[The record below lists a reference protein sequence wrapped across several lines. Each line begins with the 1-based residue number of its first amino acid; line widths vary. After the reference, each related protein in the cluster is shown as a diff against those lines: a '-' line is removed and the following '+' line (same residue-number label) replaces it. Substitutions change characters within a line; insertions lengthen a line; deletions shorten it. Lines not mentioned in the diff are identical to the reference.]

1 MSVEPESAD
10 VIVGVSPKWRPSPVA
25 LIWAVVAMLTFAAE
39 FALTSLPG
47 VTGNKAEPVPV
58 VRKQPAMTSIQ
69 AAVMSTRYWLASG
82 ADKSNASLFG
92 NPPMLWHKLAEDSLS
107 LRYARYAVATH
118 GLAKSELQADD
129 RQLIVDAIEAEAAE
143 SSRKSDEKK
152 KQASQA
158 NVATDL
164 SEVGVW
170 AYLFDEGAP
179 PPSGDLV
186 QRIKKMRLGV
196 LEPFVLSRLALR
208 TGDAALAAREIAAGK
223 SRAMRST
230 LPYSIGIGTMLLSG
244 ITGIGLLLWSATLRF
259 GRWKFV
265 AVALPLLFAL
275 QVTLSAI
282 VGKYSGQNIIIMVIV
297 GVIITLPVVAIP
309 GVMMLI
315 AAAGGKSW
323 LPEPRVPV
331 AVGTLASPTT
341 GDTMTWDD
349 GITAFVAYIGSYR
362 LAQIGGQLLAR
373 AFDIPLV
380 PVLVVGQFVS
390 ALGVLYW
397 MSSRRRKRGETLAS
411 FGFTFHPG
419 HIWDGIR
426 AYAATLPLLTIAM
439 IVWTKFVH
447 IDALDDKNAAFQ
459 LLESAN
465 GGMTAGMIMLMT
477 SVGAPIFEEMFFRGF
492 LLTPVWLRVRPWI
505 GMAAVSIFFAGLHPV
520 TDWGAIFVL
529 GMGFAYWRQRTQS
542 ITPGI
547 IAHAMQNGL
556 TSLVASVSLSL
567 N

>member
-1 MSVEPESAD
+1 MSDITEPA
-10 VIVGVSPKWRPSPVA
+10 VLGVSPRWRPSSIA

-47 VTGNKAEPVPV
+47 VTGKKSEPAPI

-82 ADKSNASLFG
+82 ADASNAGILG
-92 NPPMLWHKLAEDSLS
+92 NPPKMWHKLAEDSLS
-107 LRYARYAVATH
+107 LRYVRYAIITH
-118 GLAKSELQADD
+118 GLAKDELQADD
-129 RQLIVDAIEAEAAE
+129 RQLIVDALEADAAAEAY
-143 SSRKSDEKK
+143 SRTRRDKAVTSGTSK
-152 KQASQA
+152 
-158 NVATDL
+158 TDL
-164 SEVGVW
+164 SEVGLW
-170 AYLFDEGAP
+170 AYLFDEGQRPA
-179 PPSGDLV
+179 GDLT
-186 QRIKKMRLGV
+186 QRVKKMRLGA
-196 LEPFVLSRLALR
+196 LEPFVLARIAER
-208 TGDAALAAREIAAGK
+208 TGDEAATETLRSAGEQ
-223 SRAMRST
+223 RASRST
-230 LPYSIGIGTMLLSG
+230 LPYTLGIGTMLIAGLC
-244 ITGIGLLLWSATLRF
+244 GIGLLLWSATIRF

-265 AVALPLLFAL
+265 TFALPVLVLLQLVGAFAVAKL
-275 QVTLSAI
+275 
-282 VGKYSGQNIIIMVIV
+282 SGQNMVIMVIV
-297 GVIITLPVVAIP
+297 GLVITLPVIAVP
-309 GVMMLI
+309 VTMMLI
-315 AAAGGKSW
+315 AAASGKSW
-323 LPEPRVPV
+323 LPEPRVST

-341 GDTMTWDD
+341 GDTLTWDD

-380 PVLVVGQFVS
+380 PILVVGQFVS
-390 ALGVLYW
+390 ALGVLFW
-397 MSSRRRKRGETLAS
+397 VAAKRRKRGETLAP

-426 AYAATLPLLTIAM
+426 AYSATLPLLTIAM
-439 IVWTKFVH
+439 IVWTKLVH
-447 IDALDDKNAAFQ
+447 IDGLDDKNAAFQ

-465 GGMTAGMIMLMT
+465 GGVTAGMIMLMT

-547 IAHAMQNGL
+547 VAHALQNGL
-556 TSLVASVSLSL
+556 TSLIASVSLSL

>member
-1 MSVEPESAD
+1 ATKPQ
-10 VIVGVSPKWRPSPVA
+10 PA
-25 LIWAVVAMLTFAAE
+25 LA
-39 FALTSLPG
+39 
-47 VTGNKAEPVPV
+47 

-69 AAVMSTRYWLASG
+69 TAVMSTRYWLASG

-107 LRYARYAVATH
+107 LRYARYAVVTH
-118 GLAKSELQADD
+118 GLTNSELRADD

-143 SSRKSDEKK
+143 SSRTFDDKK

-164 SEVGVW
+164 SEVGFW

-196 LEPFVLSRLALR
+196 LEPFVLSRLAQCN
-208 TGDAALAAREIAAGK
+208 GDVSLSANQLAAGK
-223 SRAMRST
+223 SRATRST
-230 LPYSIGIGTMLLSG
+230 LPYTFGIGTMLLSG

-275 QVTLSAI
+275 QVILAAVI
-282 VGKYSGQNIIIMVIV
+282 GKYSGQNIVIMIVV

-315 AAAGGKSW
+315 AAASGKSW

-331 AVGTLASPTT
+331 SVGSLAAPT
-341 GDTMTWDD
+341 GSDTATWDD

-362 LAQIGGQLLAR
+362 LAQIGGQVLSR
-373 AFDIPLV
+373 VFDIPLV

-390 ALGVLYW
+390 ALGVLW
-397 MSSRRRKRGETLAS
+397 WIASKRRKRGDNLAP
-411 FGFTFHPG
+411 FGFTFHVG

-426 AYAATLPLLTIAM
+426 AYAAALPLLTIAM
-439 IVWTKFVH
+439 LVWTKLVH

-465 GGMTAGMIMLMT
+465 GGITAGMVILMT

-492 LLTPVWLRVRPWI
+492 LITPVWLRVRPWV
-505 GMAAVSIFFAGLHPV
+505 GMAAVSLFFACLHPV

-567 N
+567 S

>member
-10 VIVGVSPKWRPSPVA
+10 VNVGVSPKWRPSPVA

-69 AAVMSTRYWLASG
+69 AAVMATRYWLASG
-82 ADKSNASLFG
+82 ADASNAGVLG
-92 NPPMLWHKLAEDSLS
+92 NPPKLWHKLAEDSLS

-143 SSRKSDEKK
+143 SSRKSNDAK
-152 KQASQA
+152 KQAPKA

-170 AYLFDEGAP
+170 AYLFDEGAQP
-179 PPSGDLV
+179 KGNLE
-186 QRIKKMRLGV
+186 QRIKKMRLGA
-196 LEPFVLSRLALR
+196 LEPFLLAR
-208 TGDAALAAREIAAGK
+208 VAERRGDAATAEALRSAGK
-223 SRAMRST
+223 ARASRST
-230 LPYSIGIGTMLLSG
+230 FPYTLGIGTMLLSG
-244 ITGIGLLLWSATLRF
+244 LTGIGLLLWSATLRF

-265 AVALPLLFAL
+265 AIALPLLFVL
-275 QVTLSAI
+275 QVGVSIAVARVT
-282 VGKYSGQNIIIMVIV
+282 GQNIAIMVVV
-297 GVIITLPVVAIP
+297 GVIITLPIIAVPAT
-309 GVMMLI
+309 MMLI

-341 GDTMTWDD
+341 GDTMTWED

-362 LAQIGGQLLAR
+362 RAQIGGQLLAR
-373 AFDIPLV
+373 AFDLPLV

-397 MSSRRRKRGETLAS
+397 MSAKRRKRGETLAP

-465 GGMTAGMIMLMT
+465 GGITAGMIMLMT

-492 LLTPVWLRVRPWI
+492 LLTPVWLRVRPWV

>member
-1 MSVEPESAD
+1 
-10 VIVGVSPKWRPSPVA
+10 
-25 LIWAVVAMLTFAAE
+25 MLTFAAE

-47 VTGNKAEPVPV
+47 VTGKKSEPAPI

-82 ADKSNASLFG
+82 ADASNAGILG
-92 NPPMLWHKLAEDSLS
+92 NPPLMWHKLAEDSLS
-107 LRYARYAVATH
+107 LRYVRYAVITH
-118 GLAKSELQADD
+118 GLAKDELQADD
-129 RQLIVDAIEAEAAE
+129 RQLIVDALEADAAAEAY
-143 SSRKSDEKK
+143 SRKGRDKAVTSGTSK
-152 KQASQA
+152 
-158 NVATDL
+158 TDL

-170 AYLFDEGAP
+170 AYLFDEGQRPA
-179 PPSGDLV
+179 GDV
-186 QRIKKMRLGV
+186 TQRIKKMRLGA
-196 LEPFVLSRLALR
+196 LEPFVLARIAER
-208 TGDAALAAREIAAGK
+208 TGDEAAAETLRSAGQARAG
-223 SRAMRST
+223 RST
-230 LPYSIGIGTMLLSG
+230 LPYTLGIGTMLIAGLC
-244 ITGIGLLLWSATLRF
+244 GIGLLLWSATIRF

-265 AVALPLLFAL
+265 AFALPLLILLQLVGAFAVAKL
-275 QVTLSAI
+275 
-282 VGKYSGQNIIIMVIV
+282 SGQNIVIMMIV
-297 GVIITLPVVAIP
+297 GLVITLPVIAVPAT
-309 GVMMLI
+309 MMLI
-315 AAAGGKSW
+315 AAASGKSW
-323 LPEPRVPV
+323 LPEPRTSA
-331 AVGTLASPTT
+331 AVGTLASPTA
-341 GDTMTWDD
+341 GDTLTWDD

-373 AFDIPLV
+373 ALDIPLV
-380 PVLVVGQFVS
+380 PILVVGQFVS

-397 MSSRRRKRGETLAS
+397 IAARRRKQGETLAP

-426 AYAATLPLLTIAM
+426 AYSATLPLLTIAM
-439 IVWTKFVH
+439 IVWTKLVH
-447 IDALDDKNAAFQ
+447 IDGLDDKNAAFQ

-465 GGMTAGMIMLMT
+465 GGLTAGMIMLMT

-492 LLTPVWLRVRPWI
+492 LLTPVWLRARPWV

-547 IAHAMQNGL
+547 VAHALQNGL
-556 TSLVASVSLSL
+556 TSLIASVSLSL

>member
-1 MSVEPESAD
+1 MNVEDEPAML
-10 VIVGVSPKWRPSPVA
+10 GVSPRWRPSPIA

-47 VTGNKAEPVPV
+47 VTGKKSEPAPI

-82 ADKSNASLFG
+82 ADASNAGILG
-92 NPPMLWHKLAEDSLS
+92 NPPKMWHKLAEDSLS
-107 LRYARYAVATH
+107 LRYVRYAIITH
-118 GLAKSELQADD
+118 GLAKAELQADD
-129 RQLIVDAIEAEAAE
+129 RQLIVDALEADAAAEAY
-143 SSRKSDEKK
+143 SRKGSDKAVTSGK
-152 KQASQA
+152 SK
-158 NVATDL
+158 TDL
-164 SEVGVW
+164 SEVGLW
-170 AYLFDEGAP
+170 AYLFDEGLRPA
-179 PPSGDLV
+179 GDLT
-186 QRIKKMRLGV
+186 QRIRKMRLGA
-196 LEPFVLSRLALR
+196 LEPFVLARIAER
-208 TGDAALAAREIAAGK
+208 TGDDAAAETLRSAGET
-223 SRAMRST
+223 RAGRST
-230 LPYSIGIGTMLLSG
+230 LPYTLGIGAMLIAGLC
-244 ITGIGLLLWSATLRF
+244 GIGLLLWSATIRF

-265 AVALPLLFAL
+265 TFALPLLILLQLVGAFAVAKL
-275 QVTLSAI
+275 
-282 VGKYSGQNIIIMVIV
+282 SGQNMVIMVIV
-297 GVIITLPVVAIP
+297 GFVITLPVIAVP
-309 GVMMLI
+309 VTMMLI
-315 AAAGGKSW
+315 AAASGKSW
-323 LPEPRVPV
+323 LPEPRVST
-331 AVGTLASPTT
+331 AVGTLESPTT
-341 GDTMTWDD
+341 GDTLTWDD

-373 AFDIPLV
+373 AVDIPLV
-380 PVLVVGQFVS
+380 PILVVGQFVS

-397 MSSRRRKRGETLAS
+397 IAARRRKRGETLAP

-426 AYAATLPLLTIAM
+426 AYSATLPLLTIAM
-439 IVWTKFVH
+439 IVWTKLVH

-465 GGMTAGMIMLMT
+465 GGVTAGMIMLMT
-477 SVGAPIFEEMFFRGF
+477 SVGAPLFEEMFFRGF

-529 GMGFAYWRQRTQS
+529 GMSFAYWRQRTQS

-547 IAHAMQNGL
+547 VAHALQNGL
-556 TSLVASVSLSL
+556 TSLIASVSLSL

>member
-1 MSVEPESAD
+1 VSDLTETPVL
-10 VIVGVSPKWRPSPVA
+10 GVSPRWRPSPVA

-47 VTGNKAEPVPV
+47 VMGNKAEPAPV

-82 ADKSNASLFG
+82 ADASNAGLLG
-92 NPPMLWHKLAEDSLS
+92 NPPKMWHKLAEDSLS
-107 LRYARYAVATH
+107 LRYARYAIITH
-118 GLAKSELQADD
+118 GLAKAELQADD
-129 RQLIVDAIEAEAAE
+129 RQLIVDALEADAA
-143 SSRKSDEKK
+143 
-152 KQASQA
+152 
-158 NVATDL
+158 ATPRNSKAGNKPNTAPKAPIDL

-170 AYLFDEGAP
+170 AYLFDEGARP
-179 PPSGDLV
+179 AGDLT
-186 QRIKKMRLGV
+186 QRIKKMRLGA
-196 LEPFVLSRLALR
+196 LEPFVLARVAMRSGDEAAASTLR
-208 TGDAALAAREIAAGK
+208 SAGE
-223 SRAMRST
+223 SRASRST
-230 LPYSIGIGTMLLSG
+230 LPYTLGIGAMLIAGLC
-244 ITGIGLLLWSATLRF
+244 GIGLLLWGATVRF

-265 AVALPLLFAL
+265 AIALPVLMLMQLGGAFAIAQL
-275 QVTLSAI
+275 
-282 VGKYSGQNIIIMVIV
+282 SGQNVAIMVVV
-297 GVIITLPVVAIP
+297 GVIITLPVVAVP
-309 GVMMLI
+309 ATMMLI
-315 AAAGGKSW
+315 AAASGKSW
-323 LPEPRVPV
+323 LPEPRI
-331 AVGTLASPTT
+331 ATQVGTLAEPTP
-341 GDTMTWDD
+341 GDTVTWDD

-397 MSSRRRKRGETLAS
+397 MSAKRRKRGETLAS

-426 AYAATLPLLTIAM
+426 AYSATLPLLTIAM
-439 IVWTKFVH
+439 IVWTRLVH

-465 GGMTAGMIMLMT
+465 GGFTAGMIMLMT
-477 SVGAPIFEEMFFRGF
+477 SVGAPLFEEMFFRGF
-492 LLTPVWLRVRPWI
+492 LLTPAWLRVRPWV

-547 IAHAMQNGL
+547 VAHALQNGL
-556 TSLVASVSLSL
+556 TSLIASVSLSL

>member
-1 MSVEPESAD
+1 MSDLTEPA
-10 VIVGVSPKWRPSPVA
+10 VLGVSPRWRPSPIA

-47 VTGNKAEPVPV
+47 VTGKQSEPAPI

-82 ADKSNASLFG
+82 ANESNAGLFG
-92 NPPMLWHKLAEDSLS
+92 NPTKLWHKLAEDTLS
-107 LRYARYAVATH
+107 LRYARYAIITH
-118 GLAKSELQADD
+118 GLAKAELQADD
-129 RQLIVDAIEAEAAE
+129 RQLIVDALEADAAPEAT
-143 SSRKSDEKK
+143 SRKGRDKAGTSGAPK
-152 KQASQA
+152 
-158 NVATDL
+158 TDI
-164 SEVGVW
+164 SEVGFW
-170 AYLFDEGAP
+170 AYLFDEGQRPA
-179 PPSGDLV
+179 GDLT
-186 QRIKKMRLGV
+186 QRIKKMRLGA
-196 LEPFVLSRLALR
+196 LEPFVLAS
-208 TGDAALAAREIAAGK
+208 AAGRSGDK
-223 SRAMRST
+223 ATAATLRSDGEARAGRST
-230 LPYSIGIGTMLLSG
+230 LPYSLGIGAMLLAGLS
-244 ITGIGLLLWSATLRF
+244 GIGLLLWSATIRF

-265 AVALPLLFAL
+265 SFALPLLILLQLGGAFA
-275 QVTLSAI
+275 I
-282 VGKYSGQNIIIMVIV
+282 GKLSGQNIVIMMIV
-297 GVIITLPVVAIP
+297 GVIITLPVIAVPAT
-309 GVMMLI
+309 MMLI
-315 AAAGGKSW
+315 GAASGKSW
-323 LPEPRVPV
+323 LPGPRVP
-331 AVGTLASPTT
+331 APVGTLASPTT
-341 GDTMTWDD
+341 GDTLTWDD

-380 PVLVVGQFVS
+380 PILVVGQFVS

-397 MSSRRRKRGETLAS
+397 IAARRRKRGETLAP

-426 AYAATLPLLTIAM
+426 AYSATLPLLTIAM
-439 IVWTKFVH
+439 IVWTRLVH
-447 IDALDDKNAAFQ
+447 IDGLDDKNAAFQ

-465 GGMTAGMIMLMT
+465 GGLTAGMIMLMT

-492 LLTPVWLRVRPWI
+492 LLTPVWLRVRPWV

-529 GMGFAYWRQRTQS
+529 GMGFAYWRKQTQS

-547 IAHAMQNGL
+547 VAHALQNGL
-556 TSLVASVSLSL
+556 TSLIASVSLSL